1 MKRFLSILLAL
12 ALLMS
17 LVSVSAVAEGE
28 KELLTIDIYDAAANY
43 HGIQKG
49 WFGKVVKDKFNLELN
64 IIAPQVAGQEL
75 FATRAEEGNLG
86 DIVVVDKKD
95 FSDLLQAGLVRDI
108 SDKIVGCENIMKFKT
123 QIDVYNKGLTGEEGK
138 YYGIPSEMTDTS
150 PTDLTDD
157 VIYSSPML
165 RWDLY
170 KQIGMPE
177 IKDLDGLLDA
187 LAKIHEIHPK
197 NDDGDPAYPFT
208 LWADWDGNDNMIGI
222 ANVVQLTTWYGE
234 KIKQSA
240 ILKPDNTFSPIYDRA
255 NAYYKITKWLNKAY
269 QMGLVDPESGE
280 QDWNSVMNKLQTG
293 RADLMWYSWEVGFWN
308 STDRLADGTAFIFI
322 PVADQQYYADADR
335 YYGSDRMFGI
345 GSKVEGEKYDRIMEF
360 LDWYA
365 SPEGLTL
372 QHAGIEGLNYT
383 VGEDGK
389 FIPFHDDALMANLP
403 VPDEYV
409 GEDGVVGYNDGN
421 NAINQWI
428 GSSICMNPNTEERY
442 AMKFWK
448 SYKDMT
454 MTEMKKEWQEH
465 FGAEDAVDYMKKNNQ
480 LLASPSV
487 DFTPASD
494 EGDIAAMRVD
504 VNKTLCT
511 YTWQL
516 IFAENDDD
524 FEALWDAMVEKMD
537 GFGYKEL
544 YENDVAVYQ
553 EEVNAKVAAAQ

>member
-322 PVADQQYYADADR
+322 PVADQLYYADADR

-454 MTEMKKEWQEH
+454 MTEMKK
-465 FGAEDAVDYMKKNNQ
+465 
-480 LLASPSV
+480 
-487 DFTPASD
+487 
-494 EGDIAAMRVD
+494 
-504 VNKTLCT
+504 
-511 YTWQL
+511 
-516 IFAENDDD
+516 
-524 FEALWDAMVEKMD
+524 
-537 GFGYKEL
+537 
-544 YENDVAVYQ
+544 
-553 EEVNAKVAAAQ
+553 

>member
-322 PVADQQYYADADR
+322 PVADQLYYADADR

-553 EEVNAKVAAAQ
+553 EEVAMKAAVQ